1 MVIWQVFIW
10 LFGKFAFGHL
20 VSIHLVFCGI
30 LLLLFVVIHFGFLR
44 YAHHFDAVPFG
55 SLAAELTILSVF
67 YCIPYVLLFF
77 FKISPFQYFL
87 LYIPNSFLAI
97 DGVETGF
104 FNRIP
109 LWLFGMLY

>member
-1 MVIWQVFIW
+1 MTRKKDF
-10 LFGKFAFGHL
+10 
-20 VSIHLVFCGI
+20 SI
-30 LLLLFVVIHFGFLR
+30 
-44 YAHHFDAVPFG
+44 
-55 SLAAELTILSVF
+55 
-67 YCIPYVLLFF
+67 FF
-77 FKISPFQYFL
+77 FEKISPFQYFL